1 MAWVQ
6 SGKPWTHAQSR
17 REAALSAL
25 GTTVGQR
32 WTLVG
37 VIGSGGTATVYEAV
51 HRNGSRVAVKML
63 HAGFI
68 SHDRIRRRFLA
79 EGYAANRVQHEGAVS
94 VLDDGETSEGGAYLV
109 MELLKGETLASR
121 LLRLGPLPDDEVLR
135 WGLAVLEVL
144 ASAHEHHVV
153 HRDIKP
159 SNIFVTD
166 RGQVKLLDFG
176 IARILDDSFSE
187 GFPTQQGAAL
197 GTPGFMAPEQAA
209 GSLEEISAA
218 TDIWG
223 VGATLFQLLSGRP
236 VHDPASSGAALA
248 STARSAAPPVR
259 AFVPS
264 LPPEIAKVIDRALS
278 LRSSD
283 RWPTA
288 RAMIKALELAR
299 GTMQKPTELGIDT
312 VTEDGIVVPNA
323 ALASPRL
330 RTLSKT
336 TWASP
341 RNLAFVTL
349 GLVLI
354 LAGVISWPARQRS
367 ASPSSPAATVSV
379 LHPPV
384 FTLPP
389 PRAEHPDSM
398 PSEPI
403 PLPKISAS
411 SRKERLPAVPAARA
425 PRASGE
431 LRAAP
436 TAPANLDSILDRRK

>member
-1 MAWVQ
+1 MDWLE
-6 SGKPWTHAQSR
+6 SGKLSEQAQSR
-17 REAALSAL
+17 RETALSAL

-63 HAGFI
+63 HARFI
-68 SHDRIRRRFLA
+68 SNDRIRRRFLA
-79 EGYAANRVQHEGAVS
+79 EGYAANLVRHDGAVS

-121 LLRLGPLPDDEVLR
+121 LLRLGPLPVNEVLG

-144 ASAHEHHVV
+144 ASAHERHVV

-159 SNIFVTD
+159 SNILVTD

-176 IARILDDSFSE
+176 IARILDDSVSE
-187 GFPTQQGAAL
+187 GLATQQGAAL

-209 GSLEEISAA
+209 GSLDEINAT

-236 VHDPASSGAALA
+236 VHDPASNVEALDN
-248 STARSAAPPVR
+248 ARSSVPPVR
-259 AFVPS
+259 AFVPN
-264 LPPEIAKVIDRALS
+264 LPLEIAKVIDRALS
-278 LRSSD
+278 LRSSE

-288 RAMIKALELAR
+288 RTMIDALELAR
-299 GTMQKPTELGIDT
+299 GTTQKPPEFGMDTITEA
-312 VTEDGIVVPNA
+312 GIVVPKA
-323 ALASPRL
+323 VMASPRIRALSKATLASPRH
-330 RTLSKT
+330 
-336 TWASP
+336 
-341 RNLAFVTL
+341 LAFTAL

-354 LAGVISWPARQRS
+354 LVSVLSWPARQRS
-367 ASPSSPAATVSV
+367 ASPSSPAATVAV
-379 LHPPV
+379 LPPPV
-384 FTLPP
+384 FTPP
-389 PRAEHPDSM
+389 APSAEPPEGM
-398 PSEPI
+398 PSEATPA
-403 PLPKISAS
+403 PKISAS
-411 SRKERLPAVPAARA
+411 NRKERASAVPAARA
-425 PRASGE
+425 LRASGE

-436 TAPANLDSILDRRK
+436 IAPTNLDSILDRRK